1 MQSESESGV
10 LEATDAS
17 DNASHGADAPLHAG
31 GYGMGMLVCSCL
43 NGCSH
48 VVTLAVHIE
57 LDCVVSCCVSEY
69 VYHGVLPLNA
79 RTHAHT
85 PQFLQHLEAW
95 WLRARVSMPC
105 ELRLP
110 VLHGIQA
117 CVRAAAASP
126 CAAYRSPRASPLTPA
141 PCLFFLAWPWLM
153 GNTAGR
159 AVRSLTAQVES
170 VTLREQA
177 HAMLLTREV
186 ESVTRR
192 AEVVLPCS
200 CSVM

>member
-1 MQSESESGV
+1 MQSEREAGV
-10 LEATDAS
+10 LEAIDAS
-17 DNASHGADAPLHAG
+17 DNASHGADALLHAG

-43 NGCSH
+43 N
-48 VVTLAVHIE
+48 VVTLAVDIE
-57 LDCVVSCCVSEY
+57 VDCVVSCCVSEY

-85 PQFLQHLEAW
+85 PQFLQHPEAW

-126 CAAYRSPRASPLTPA
+126 CAAYRSPRARLLDTRSLPIFSWMVMADGQHGLQ
-141 PCLFFLAWPWLM
+141 
-153 GNTAGR
+153 GR
-159 AVRSLTAQVES
+159 AEPHGAG
-170 VTLREQA
+170 
-177 HAMLLTREV
+177 
-186 ESVTRR
+186 
-192 AEVVLPCS
+192 
-200 CSVM
+200 